1 MQAIE
6 THMKNENRMVKILM
20 LYQDVNYTIV
30 LNNSTVDESYLII
43 IIYNKKKHYF
53 FLVNRHKK
61 YGIRQESHFSDFGDR
76 PICFSKL
83 EVVTGTKWTLSAT
96 N

>member
-20 LYQDVNYTIV
+20 LYQDVNYTSV
-30 LNNSTVDESYLII
+30 QNNSTVDESFLII
-43 IIYNKKKHYF
+43 LIYNKKQTLL
-53 FLVNRHKK
+53 FLVDRHKK
-61 YGIRQESHFSDFGDR
+61 YGIRQESHFSDFRDC

-83 EVVTGTKWTLSAT
+83 EVVTGTK
-96 N
+96 

>member
-1 MQAIE
+1 MQAFE

-30 LNNSTVDESYLII
+30 QNNSTVDESFLII
-43 IIYNKKKHYF
+43 LIYNKKNIA
-53 FLVNRHKK
+53 FLVDRHKK
-61 YGIRQESHFSDFGDR
+61 YGIRQESHFSDFGDC

-83 EVVTGTKWTLSAT
+83 EVVTGTK
-96 N
+96 